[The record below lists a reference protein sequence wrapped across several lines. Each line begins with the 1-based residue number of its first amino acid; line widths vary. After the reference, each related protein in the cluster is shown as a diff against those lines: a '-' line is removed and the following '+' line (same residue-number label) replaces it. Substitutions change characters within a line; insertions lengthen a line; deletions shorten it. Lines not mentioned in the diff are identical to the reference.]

1 MVGEST
7 SQSVRWN
14 IGLAHAAGGTR
25 LGVGWSSQR
34 MQDDLRDQVAMELI
48 VLDLERLARQ
58 AEENNLVYLSH
69 LIARALIEA
78 RKQLGSSSPG
88 TSRSRS

>member
-1 MVGEST
+1 
-7 SQSVRWN
+7 
-14 IGLAHAAGGTR
+14 
-25 LGVGWSSQR
+25 

-58 AEENNLVYLSH
+58 AEENNLVYLSQ

-78 RKQLGSSSPG
+78 RRQLGSSSPG
-88 TSRSRS
+88 TSGSRS